1 MFKYSDFQTGNVREK
16 RKLSQQ
22 LVVVWTSGD
31 KEVAKNMVFMYTLN
45 AKKRG
50 WFEEV
55 TFIVW
60 GPSSKLL
67 SEDTELQGTV
77 KEMIEEGVR
86 LEACLRCAENY
97 GVVEKLKNLD
107 IEVKLMGEPL
117 SNYLKEDRKVIT
129 F

>member
-1 MFKYSDFQTGNVREK
+1 MSEE
-16 RKLSQQ
+16 
-22 LVVVWTSGD
+22 LVVLWTSGD
-31 KEVAKNMVFMYTLN
+31 KDVAKNMVFMYTLN

-50 WFEEV
+50 WFEDV

-67 SEDTELQGTV
+67 SDDTELQATL
-77 KEMIEEGVR
+77 KEMIDEGVR
-86 LEACLRCAENY
+86 VEACLRCAENY
-97 GVVEKLKNLD
+97 GVVEKLKD
-107 IEVKLMGEPL
+107 MGIDVKLMGEPL

>member
-1 MFKYSDFQTGNVREK
+1 MNEK
-16 RKLSQQ
+16 

-31 KEVAKNMVFMYTLN
+31 KDVAKNMVFMYTLN

-50 WFEEV
+50 WFEDV

-67 SEDTELQGTV
+67 SDDTELQGTV
-77 KEMIEEGVR
+77 KEMIDTGVII
-86 LEACLRCAENY
+86 EACLRCAENY
-97 GVVEKLKNLD
+97 GVVEKLKDLGID
-107 IEVKLMGEPL
+107 VKLMGEPL
-117 SNYLKEDRKVIT
+117 SNYLKDDRRVIT